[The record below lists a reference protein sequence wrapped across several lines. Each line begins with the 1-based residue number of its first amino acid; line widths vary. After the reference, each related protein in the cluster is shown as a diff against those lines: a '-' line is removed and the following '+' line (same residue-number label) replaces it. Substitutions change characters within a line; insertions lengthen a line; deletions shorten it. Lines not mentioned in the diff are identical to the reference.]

1 MKNIFTKLFSSQK
14 RELSRLQDLVD
25 KINNGEKNLEEL
37 TDKQIGKKSQ
47 ELKKRLKKEKIETLL
62 PEAFALVREA
72 AKRTIGQRHFDV
84 QMMAAI
90 ALFEGKIIEQKT
102 GEGKTLAATPAL
114 FLRALEGRGAHL
126 VTVNDYLARRDAG
139 WMGQIFYLLGLKT
152 GGIIHDQAFVY
163 DPEFNQKADDDRLG
177 HLRPVERKE
186 AYQADITYGTNNEFG
201 FDYLRDNM
209 AHNLADKVQRP
220 HYFAI
225 VDEVDFAL
233 IDEARTPLIISSPE
247 AEPTEKYYQ
256 FARLIRSLSVQT
268 DYLIDEESRS
278 VSLTDHGITKI
289 EKSLG
294 VDNLYE
300 KDFET
305 IHHIENALKA
315 KELFRLDRDY
325 VIKDGEIVIVDEF
338 TGRLMFGRRWSGGLH
353 QAVEAKEGVEIK
365 QESKTLATISFQNYF
380 RLYQYL
386 SGMTGTA
393 MTSAEEF
400 RKIYRLE
407 TLAIPTNRPL
417 VRKDHEDAIF
427 KNQRVKY
434 TAVAKEVAQFYQK
447 GQPVLV
453 GTTSIEK
460 NEIVS
465 RLLKH
470 KKIPHQVLNAKN
482 HEKEASILAQAG
494 AKGAVTVATNM
505 AGRGVDIVLGGEEPK
520 KVKSSRQKGGQAP
533 LKVQSYKKAY
543 KDWQKKHNEVV
554 ALGGLHVIGTER
566 HEARRIDDQL
576 RGRAGRQGDPGS
588 SRFFISLDDDMMRV
602 FGGQQIASLM
612 SRFNFPDDI
621 PIENRLISRSIEQ
634 IQSKVEGVHF
644 DARKRLVEYDDVANR
659 QREIIYRVRDRVL
672 TLADQEDFE
681 ALKNNLL
688 TRVNQEIDN
697 LIGTNFTA
705 FSSESDQGEVNLQA
719 LVREFAEILPLDTDS
734 QKNLMR
740 VLAGK
745 SQVKVEEHLKELT
758 NNFYQDLVKKM
769 GERRLIEISKL
780 VLLGTIDRLWVDHLD
795 QMEELR
801 EGVAVRSYGQQD
813 PLSIYRNEAFTQFE
827 QLMSQI
833 DYQVARRIF
842 RVQFAA
848 PNRPSIFQS
857 ARTNI
862 DSQDGMGLVGEP
874 SFPGQSKPENK
885 VKTVVRETS
894 QPGRNDPCPCG
905 SGKKYKKC
913 CYPKYG

>member
-1 MKNIFTKLFSSQK
+1 MFGFLTKLFSSQ
-14 RELSRLQDLVD
+14 RQELDRFQGLVD
-25 KINNGEKNLEEL
+25 KINAWELDLEKL
-37 TDKQIGKKSQ
+37 TDSQINKKARD
-47 ELKKRLKKEKIETLL
+47 LKKKLSKGNSDNLL

-114 FLRALEGRGAHL
+114 FLRALEGKGAHL

-186 AYQADITYGTNNEFG
+186 AYQVDITYGTNNEFG

-209 AHNLADKVQRP
+209 AHNLGDKVQRP

-315 KELFRLDRDY
+315 KELFRIDRDY

-520 KVKSSRQKGGQAP
+520 KVQNSKFKI
-533 LKVQSYKKAY
+533 QSYKKAY

-554 ALGGLHVIGTER
+554 SLGGLHVVGTER

-588 SRFFISLDDDMMRV
+588 SRFFIGLDDDMMRV

-612 SRFNFPDDI
+612 SRFNFPDDV

-672 TLADQEDFE
+672 ALADQEDFE

-688 TRVNQEIDN
+688 TRVNQEIDH
-697 LIGTNFTA
+697 LIGTNFA
-705 FSSESDQGEVNLQA
+705 APSSEPDQGEVNFQA

-740 VLAGK
+740 ALVGK

-833 DYQVARRIF
+833 DYQAARRIF

-862 DSQDGMGLVGEP
+862 DSQDGMGLIEEP

-885 VKTVVRETS
+885 VKTLVHETS

>member
-1 MKNIFTKLFSSQK
+1 MKNFLAKLFSSQG
-14 RELSRLQDLVD
+14 RDLARLRGLVEQ
-25 KINNGEKNLEEL
+25 INSQESGLEKL

-47 ELKKRLKKEKIETLL
+47 ELKRRLIKEKPEVFL

-114 FLRALEGRGAHL
+114 FLRALEGKGAHL

-139 WMGQIFYLLGLKT
+139 WMGQIFAFLGLST
-152 GGIIHDQAFVY
+152 GGIIHDQAFIY
-163 DPEFNQKADDDRLG
+163 DPDFSQKADDERLR
-177 HLRPVERKE
+177 HLRPAERRQ

-209 AHNLADKVQRP
+209 VHDLADKVQRP

-256 FARLIRSLSVQT
+256 FAQLIRSLSPQT
-268 DYLIDEESRS
+268 DYLVDEESRS
-278 VSLTDHGITKI
+278 VSLTDHGITKL

-294 VDNLYE
+294 VENLYE

-325 VIKDGEIVIVDEF
+325 VIKDGEVVIVDEF

-380 RLYQYL
+380 RLYQHL

-400 RKIYRLE
+400 RQIYHLE
-407 TLAIPTNRPL
+407 TLAIPTNKP
-417 VRKDHEDAIF
+417 VIRKDYEDAIF
-427 KNQRVKY
+427 KNQRAKY
-434 TAVAKEVAQFYQK
+434 TAIASEAAQYYQK
-447 GQPVLV
+447 GQPVLI

-494 AKGAVTVATNM
+494 AKNAVTVATNM

-520 KVKSSRQKGGQAP
+520 QVKNSR
-533 LKVQSYKKAY
+533 LKTKSGDEKLRKA
-543 KDWQKKHNEVV
+543 WQKKHDEVV

-588 SRFFISLDDDMMRV
+588 SRFFIALDDDMMRV

-612 SRFNFPDDI
+612 TRFNFPDDV

-644 DARKRLVEYDDVANR
+644 DARKRLVEYDDVANK
-659 QREIIYRVRDRVL
+659 QREIIYRVRDRI
-672 TLADQEDFE
+672 LALAEQEDLAGLE
-681 ALKNNLL
+681 NNLL
-688 TRVNQEIDN
+688 SRVNQEIDS
-697 LIGTNFTA
+697 LVEAHFI
-705 FSSESDQGEVNLQA
+705 SLSPESGQEKISPQA
-719 LVREFAEILPLDTDS
+719 LVREFAEILPFDIDS
-734 QKNLMR
+734 QNS
-740 VLAGK
+740 LAK
-745 SQVKVEEHLKELT
+745 TLENQTKEKIKRHLKGLVSS
-758 NNFYQDLVKKM
+758 FYQELVKKI
-769 GERRLIEISKL
+769 GERRMIEIDKL
-780 VLLGTIDRLWVDHLD
+780 VLLTTIDRLWIDHLD
-795 QMEELR
+795 QMEDLR
-801 EGVAVRSYGQQD
+801 EGVALRSYGQQD
-813 PLSIYRNEAFTQFE
+813 PLSTYRNEAFEQFE
-827 QLMSQI
+827 QLMNQI
-833 DYQVARRIF
+833 DYQVARKIF
-842 RVQFAA
+842 RVQYSL
-848 PNRPSIFQS
+848 PTRSSVFQS
-857 ARTNI
+857 AQTNI
-862 DSQDGMGLVGEP
+862 DSQDGMGLVG
-874 SFPGQSKPENK
+874 GQDVFGQAKKNK
-885 VKTVVRETS
+885 QIKTVVHKTES
-894 QPGRNDPCPCG
+894 PGRNDPCPCG

>member
-1 MKNIFTKLFSSQK
+1 MVNF
-14 RELSRLQDLVD
+14 LSRLFDNQERKTAYLRGLVD
-25 KINNGEKNLEEL
+25 QINGWEKKVGRL
-37 TDKQIGKKSQ
+37 TDNQIKNQSQ
-47 ELKKRLKKEKIETLL
+47 KLKIRLSKEGMEALL
-62 PEAFALVREA
+62 PEAFSLVREA
-72 AKRTIGQRHFDV
+72 AQRTIGQRHYDA

-90 ALFEGKIIEQKT
+90 ALFEGKAIEQKT

-114 FLRALEGRGAHL
+114 FLRALAGKGAHL

-139 WMGQIFYLLGLKT
+139 WMGQIFAFLGLST

-163 DPEFNQKADDDRLG
+163 DSGFSQQADDNRLK
-177 HLRPVERKE
+177 HLRPAERKD

-209 AHNLADKVQRP
+209 VHNLVDKVQRP

-247 AEPTEKYYQ
+247 AEPTKKYYQ
-256 FARLIRSLSVQT
+256 FAQMVGPLSPQI
-268 DYLIDEESRS
+268 DYLLDEESRT
-278 VSLTDHGITKI
+278 VSLTDHGITKV

-294 VDNLYE
+294 INNLYE

-305 IHHIENALKA
+305 IHHLENALKA

-338 TGRLMFGRRWSGGLH
+338 TGRLMFGRRWSAGLH

-380 RLYQYL
+380 RLYQHL

-393 MTSAEEF
+393 LTSAEEF
-400 RKIYRLE
+400 RKIYNLD
-407 TLAIPTNRPL
+407 TLAIPTNRPV
-417 VRKDHEDAIF
+417 VRKDYEDAIF
-427 KNQRVKY
+427 KNQRAKY
-434 TAVAKEVAQFYQK
+434 TAVANEVVEHYQR

-460 NEIVS
+460 NEIIS

-494 AKGAVTVATNM
+494 AKGSVTVATNM

-520 KVKSSRQKGGQAP
+520 QAKNSKLKVKSS
-533 LKVQSYKKAY
+533 YEKAHGS
-543 KDWQKKHNEVV
+543 WQEKHNQVV
-554 ALGGLHVIGTER
+554 ALGGLHVVGTER

-588 SRFFISLDDDMMRV
+588 SRFFIALDDDMMRV
-602 FGGQQIASLM
+602 FGGEQIASIM
-612 SRFNFPDDI
+612 TRFNFPDNI

-644 DARKRLVEYDDVANR
+644 DARRRLVEYDDVMNK
-659 QREIIYRVRDRVL
+659 QREIVYQVRDRVL
-672 TLADQEDFE
+672 AWADQEDFVS
-681 ALKNNLL
+681 LKNNLL
-688 TRVNQEIDN
+688 TRIDQEIN
-697 LIGTNFTA
+697 
-705 FSSESDQGEVNLQA
+705 A
-719 LVREFAEILPLDTDS
+719 LVEANFVSNSDMEAKETNYQAIIKEFAEILPLDNNSWPKLETKLRGKSRSDLEKHL
-734 QKNLMR
+734 KNL
-740 VLAGK
+740 
-745 SQVKVEEHLKELT
+745 VENLYRDLT
-758 NNFYQDLVKKM
+758 EKL
-769 GERRLIEISKL
+769 GEKRLLDISKL

-801 EGVAVRSYGQQD
+801 EGVAIRSYGQQD
-813 PLSIYRNEAFTQFE
+813 PLSIYQNEAFDQFE
-827 QLMSQI
+827 QLMAQI

-842 RVQFAA
+842 RIQFVDQANLA
-848 PNRPSIFQS
+848 SRDSVL
-857 ARTNI
+857 TNI
-862 DSQDGMGLVGEP
+862 DTHDGMGLVGQDN
-874 SFPGQSKPENK
+874 SFRQQPRQV
-885 VKTVVRETS
+885 VKTVINQDNR
-894 QPGRNDPCPCG
+894 PGRNDPCPCG
-905 SGKKYKKC
+905 SGKKYKRC

>member
-1 MKNIFTKLFSSQK
+1 MFGFLAKLFSSQK
-14 RELSRLQDLVD
+14 GELSRLQDLVEQ
-25 KINNGEKNLEEL
+25 INAREKDLEKLANG
-37 TDKQIGKKSQ
+37 QIGKKGR
-47 ELKKRLKKEKIETLL
+47 ELKKRLEKERLETLL

-72 AKRTIGQRHFDV
+72 AKRTIGQRHFDA

-114 FLRALEGRGAHL
+114 FLRALEGKGAHL

-163 DPEFNQKADDDRLG
+163 DPDFTQDADDERLR
-177 HLRPVERKE
+177 HLRPVERKD
-186 AYQADITYGTNNEFG
+186 AYLADITYGTNNEFG

-209 AHNLADKVQRP
+209 AYNLDDKTQRL
-220 HYFAI
+220 HHFAI

-247 AEPTEKYYQ
+247 AEPTEKYYR
-256 FARLIRSLSVQT
+256 FARLIRSLSSQT
-268 DYLIDEESRS
+268 DYLIDEESRT

-294 VDNLYE
+294 VENLYE

-353 QAVEAKEGVEIK
+353 QAVEAKEGVTIK

-380 RLYQYL
+380 RLYQHL

-393 MTSAEEF
+393 LTSAEEF

-407 TLAIPTNRPL
+407 TLAIPTNRPII
-417 VRKDHEDAIF
+417 RKDHEDAIF

-434 TAVAKEVAQFYQK
+434 TAIANEVVRYYQR

-494 AKGAVTVATNM
+494 ARGAVTVATNM
-505 AGRGVDIVLGGEEPK
+505 AGRGVDIVLGGEEPGQ
-520 KVKSSRQKGGQAP
+520 VKNSK
-533 LKVQSYKKAY
+533 LKVQSNYEKAC
-543 KDWQKKHNEVV
+543 KVWQKKHNEVV
-554 ALGGLHVIGTER
+554 DLGGLHVIGTER

-588 SRFFISLDDDMMRV
+588 SRFFIALDDDMMRV
-602 FGGQQIASLM
+602 FGGEQIATLM
-612 SRFNFPDDI
+612 TRFNFPDDM

-644 DARKRLVEYDDVANR
+644 DARKRLVEYDDVMNR
-659 QREIIYRVRDRVL
+659 QREIIYRIRDRIL
-672 TLADQEDFE
+672 SLASQKDFSS
-681 ALKNNLL
+681 LKKNLFD
-688 TRVNQEIDN
+688 RVRQEIDN
-697 LIGTNFTA
+697 LVNMNFGP
-705 FSSESDQGEVNLQA
+705 SPEREVNYEA
-719 LVREFAEILPLDTDS
+719 IVREFAEITPLDKDS
-734 QKNLMR
+734 QRSLKE
-740 VLAGK
+740 K
-745 SQVKVEEHLKELT
+745 ISDWTKVKVKKYLENLAKKL
-758 NNFYQDLVKKM
+758 YQDLAVRV
-769 GERRLIEISKL
+769 GEERLGEISKL
-780 VLLGTIDRLWVDHLD
+780 VILTTIDQLWIDHLD

-801 EGVAVRSYGQQD
+801 EGVSLRAMGQQD
-813 PLSIYRNEAFTQFE
+813 PLSVYQNEAFSQFE
-827 QLMSQI
+827 QLISQV
-833 DYQVARRIF
+833 DYRIARRIF
-842 RVQFAA
+842 RIQFVGRADIA
-848 PNRPSIFQS
+848 IPQRTQ
-857 ARTNI
+857 TNI
-862 DSQDGMGLVGEP
+862 DTQDGMGLTGGNQGN
-874 SFPGQSKPENK
+874 SSQSGQKIKMIAPEGK
-885 VKTVVRETS
+885 

-905 SGKKYKKC
+905 ATKKDGTPKKYKHC

>member
-1 MKNIFTKLFSSQK
+1 MKNILTKLFSSQK
-14 RELSRLQDLVD
+14 RELTRLQDLVD
-25 KINNGEKNLEEL
+25 KINGWEQNLEKL
-37 TDKQIGKKSQ
+37 TNRQIEKKSQ
-47 ELKKRLKKEKIETLL
+47 ELKKRLKKEKLEALL

-90 ALFEGKIIEQKT
+90 ALFEGKAIEQKT

-114 FLRALEGRGAHL
+114 FLRALEGKGVHL

-139 WMGQIFYLLGLKT
+139 WMGQIFDLLGLST
-152 GGIIHDQAFVY
+152 GGIIHDQAFIY
-163 DPEFNQKADDDRLG
+163 DPEFSQKADDDRLR
-177 HLRPVERKE
+177 HLRPVERRA

-209 AHNLADKVQRP
+209 AHNLANKVQRP

-247 AEPTEKYYQ
+247 AEPTDKYYQ
-256 FARLIRSLSVQT
+256 FARLIRSLSSQT
-268 DYLIDEESRS
+268 DYSIDEESRS

-325 VIKDGEIVIVDEF
+325 VVKEGEIVIVDEF

-380 RLYQYL
+380 RLYQHL

-400 RKIYRLE
+400 RKIYHLE
-407 TLAIPTNRPL
+407 TLAIPTNRP
-417 VRKDHEDAIF
+417 VIRKDYEDAIF
-427 KNQRVKY
+427 KNQRAKY
-434 TAVAKEVAQFYQK
+434 TAVANEVVQYHQK

-482 HEKEASILAQAG
+482 HEKEASVLAQAG

-520 KVKSSRQKGGQAP
+520 QAQSSKSKIQSNYEKSRR
-533 LKVQSYKKAY
+533 S
-543 KDWQKKHNEVV
+543 WQKKHDEVV

-588 SRFFISLDDDMMRV
+588 SRFFIALDDDMMRV
-602 FGGQQIASLM
+602 FGGQQIVSLM
-612 SRFNFPDDI
+612 NRFNFPDDV
-621 PIENRLISRSIEQ
+621 PIENRFISRSIEQ

-644 DARKRLVEYDDVANR
+644 DARKRLVEYDDVANK
-659 QREIIYRVRDRVL
+659 QREIVYRLRDQIL
-672 TLADQEDFE
+672 TLADQEKFE
-681 ALKNNLL
+681 SLKNNLL
-688 TRVNQEIDN
+688 GRINEEIDSLVEAN
-697 LIGTNFTA
+697 FITVPNSEAEEKKVNFEALI
-705 FSSESDQGEVNLQA
+705 
-719 LVREFAEILPLDTDS
+719 REFAEILPLDNDS
-734 QKNLMR
+734 QQKLIKT
-740 VLAGK
+740 LAGK
-745 SQVKVEEHLKELT
+745 EKAGVREHLKNMAKKFFQELT
-758 NNFYQDLVKKM
+758 EKL
-769 GERRLIEISKL
+769 GERRMIEVGKL

-813 PLSIYRNEAFTQFE
+813 PLSIYRHEAFDQFE
-827 QLMSQI
+827 QLMGQI
-833 DYQVARRIF
+833 DYQVARKIF
-842 RVQFAA
+842 RVQFAGSA
-848 PNRPSIFQS
+848 RPSFFQS
-857 ARTNI
+857 AQTNV
-862 DSQDGMGLVGEP
+862 DSQDGMGLVGNQN
-874 SFPGQSKPENK
+874 FLGQERKKTK
-885 VKTVVRETS
+885 VKTVVNKVKS
-894 QPGRNDPCPCG
+894 PGRNDPCPCG

>member
-520 KVKSSRQKGGQAP
+520 RTQNSK
-533 LKVQSYKKAY
+533 LKTQNYKEMLAF
-543 KDWQKKHNEVV
+543 WQKKHNEVV

-745 SQVKVEEHLKELT
+745 SQVKVEERLKELT

>member
-14 RELSRLQDLVD
+14 RELSRLQDLVG
-25 KINNGEKNLEEL
+25 KINNEEKNLEKL

-47 ELKKRLKKEKIETLL
+47 ELKKRLKKEKIEALL

-90 ALFEGKIIEQKT
+90 ALFEGKVIEQKT

-114 FLRALEGRGAHL
+114 FLRALEGKGVHL

-139 WMGQIFYLLGLKT
+139 WMGQIFHLLGLKT
-152 GGIIHDQAFVY
+152 GGIIHDQAFIY
-163 DPEFNQKADDDRLG
+163 DPNFSQKADDERLK
-177 HLRPVERKE
+177 HLRPVERRA

-247 AEPTEKYYQ
+247 AEPTDKYYQ
-256 FARLIRSLSVQT
+256 FARLIRSLSSQN
-268 DYLIDEESRS
+268 DYSIDEESRS
-278 VSLTDHGITKI
+278 VSLTDHGITKV

-380 RLYQYL
+380 RLYQHL

-400 RKIYRLE
+400 RKIYHLE
-407 TLAIPTNRPL
+407 TLAIPTNKP
-417 VRKDHEDAIF
+417 VIRKDYEDAIF
-427 KNQRVKY
+427 KHQRAKY
-434 TAVAKEVAQFYQK
+434 TAVANEVAQCHQK

-482 HEKEASILAQAG
+482 HQKEASVLAQAG

-520 KVKSSRQKGGQAP
+520 KVKSSK

-543 KDWQKKHNEVV
+543 KNWQEKHDEVV
-554 ALGGLHVIGTER
+554 ALGGLHVVGTER

-588 SRFFISLDDDMMRV
+588 SRFFLALDDDMMRV

-612 SRFNFPDDI
+612 TRFNFPDDV

-644 DARKRLVEYDDVANR
+644 DARKRLVEYDDVANK
-659 QREIIYRVRDRVL
+659 QREIVYRLRDQIL
-672 TLADQEDFE
+672 TLANQEDFGS
-681 ALKNNLL
+681 LRKNLL
-688 TRVNQEIDN
+688 GRVNQEIDG
-697 LIGTNFTA
+697 LVEANFVT
-705 FSSESDQGEVNLQA
+705 SPETEEKKVNFEA
-719 LVREFAEILPLDTDS
+719 LVREFAEILPLDNDS
-734 QKNLMR
+734 QLKLIKT
-740 VLAGK
+740 LTGK
-745 SQVKVEEHLKELT
+745 EETKTREHLKGLVK
-758 NNFYQDLVKKM
+758 NFFQDLTEKL
-769 GERRLIEISKL
+769 GERRMIELGKL

-813 PLSIYRNEAFTQFE
+813 PLSIYRHEAFDQFE
-827 QLMSQI
+827 LLMGQI

-842 RVQFAA
+842 RVQFAS
-848 PNRPSIFQS
+848 PGRPSFFQS
-857 ARTNI
+857 AQTNV
-862 DSQDGMGLVGEP
+862 DSQDGMGLVGNQNLLGRER
-874 SFPGQSKPENK
+874 QKTK
-885 VKTVVRETS
+885 VKTVVHKTDS
-894 QPGRNDPCPCG
+894 PGRNDPCPCG
-905 SGKKYKKC
+905 AKKKDGTPKKYKHC

>member
-1 MKNIFTKLFSSQK
+1 MKNFLTKLFSSQK
-14 RELSRLQDLVD
+14 KEIVRLQGLVGQINDWEGDL
-25 KINNGEKNLEEL
+25 ERL
-37 TDKQIGKKSQ
+37 TKDQISKQAQ
-47 ELKKRLKKEKIETLL
+47 NLKKKLGKEGPENLL

-114 FLRALEGRGAHL
+114 FLRALEGKGAHL

-139 WMGQIFYLLGLKT
+139 WMGQIFHLLGLST
-152 GGIIHDQAFVY
+152 GGIIHDQGFIY
-163 DPEFNQKADDDRLG
+163 DPEFSQKADDDRLR
-177 HLRPVERKE
+177 HLRPVERRQ

-209 AHNLADKVQRP
+209 AHNLVDKVQRL

-325 VIKDGEIVIVDEF
+325 VIKDGEVVIVDEF

-380 RLYQYL
+380 RLYQHL

-393 MTSAEEF
+393 LTSAEEF
-400 RKIYRLE
+400 RKIYHLE
-407 TLAIPTNRPL
+407 TLAIPTNRSL
-417 VRKDHEDAIF
+417 VRKDYEDAIF
-427 KNQRVKY
+427 KNQRAKY
-434 TAVAKEVAQFYQK
+434 TAVANEVAQYYQK

-460 NEIVS
+460 NEIIS

-494 AKGAVTVATNM
+494 ARAAVTVATNM

-520 KVKSSRQKGGQAP
+520 IAQSSK
-533 LKVQSYKKAY
+533 LKAQNYEENHKT
-543 KDWQKKHNEVV
+543 WQKKHDEVV
-554 ALGGLHVIGTER
+554 GLGGLHVIGTER

-588 SRFFISLDDDMMRV
+588 SRFFIALDDDMMRV

-612 SRFNFPDDI
+612 SRFNFPDEI

-644 DARKRLVEYDDVANR
+644 DARKRLVEYDDVANK
-659 QREIIYRVRDRVL
+659 QREIVYRVRDRVL
-672 TLADQEDFE
+672 ALADQEDLE
-681 ALKNNLL
+681 GLKNNLSS
-688 TRVNQEIDN
+688 RVNQEIDN
-697 LIGTNFTA
+697 LIGVNFTVP
-705 FSSESDQGEVNLQA
+705 SSDSDGGEINLRA
-719 LVREFAEILPLDTDS
+719 LVQEFAEILPLDTNS
-734 QKNLMR
+734 QQNLIKVLSNKN
-740 VLAGK
+740 
-745 SQVKVEEHLKELT
+745 QIEVKNHLESLT
-758 NNFYQDLVKKM
+758 NNFYQGLVKKM
-769 GERRLIEISKL
+769 GERKMIEINKL
-780 VLLGTIDRLWVDHLD
+780 VLLSTIDRLWVDHLD
-795 QMEELR
+795 QMEDLR

-813 PLSIYRNEAFTQFE
+813 PLSIYRHEAFEQFE
-827 QLMSQI
+827 QLMSQV

-842 RVQFAA
+842 RVQFAV
-848 PNRPSIFQS
+848 PNQPSIFRS
-857 ARTNI
+857 AQTNI
-862 DSQDGMGLVGEP
+862 DNQDGMGLTG
-874 SFPGQSKPENK
+874 GQDVFGQAKQTSRAQ
-885 VKTVVRETS
+885 TVVHKTNP
-894 QPGRNDPCPCG
+894 PGRNDPCPCG
-905 SGKKYKKC
+905 AKKKDGTPKKYKHC

>member
-1 MKNIFTKLFSSQK
+1 
-14 RELSRLQDLVD
+14 
-25 KINNGEKNLEEL
+25 
-37 TDKQIGKKSQ
+37 
-47 ELKKRLKKEKIETLL
+47 
-62 PEAFALVREA
+62 
-72 AKRTIGQRHFDV
+72 
-84 QMMAAI
+84 
-90 ALFEGKIIEQKT
+90 
-102 GEGKTLAATPAL
+102 
-114 FLRALEGRGAHL
+114 
-126 VTVNDYLARRDAG
+126 
-139 WMGQIFYLLGLKT
+139 
-152 GGIIHDQAFVY
+152 
-163 DPEFNQKADDDRLG
+163 
-177 HLRPVERKE
+177 
-186 AYQADITYGTNNEFG
+186 
-201 FDYLRDNM
+201 
-209 AHNLADKVQRP
+209 
-220 HYFAI
+220 
-225 VDEVDFAL
+225 
-233 IDEARTPLIISSPE
+233 
-247 AEPTEKYYQ
+247 
-256 FARLIRSLSVQT
+256 
-268 DYLIDEESRS
+268 
-278 VSLTDHGITKI
+278 
-289 EKSLG
+289 
-294 VDNLYE
+294 
-300 KDFET
+300 
-305 IHHIENALKA
+305 
-315 KELFRLDRDY
+315 
-325 VIKDGEIVIVDEF
+325 
-338 TGRLMFGRRWSGGLH
+338 
-353 QAVEAKEGVEIK
+353 
-365 QESKTLATISFQNYF
+365 
-380 RLYQYL
+380 
-386 SGMTGTA
+386 
-393 MTSAEEF
+393 
-400 RKIYRLE
+400 
-407 TLAIPTNRPL
+407 
-417 VRKDHEDAIF
+417 
-427 KNQRVKY
+427 
-434 TAVAKEVAQFYQK
+434 
-447 GQPVLV
+447 
-453 GTTSIEK
+453 
-460 NEIVS
+460 
-465 RLLKH
+465 
-470 KKIPHQVLNAKN
+470 
-482 HEKEASILAQAG
+482 
-494 AKGAVTVATNM
+494 
-505 AGRGVDIVLGGEEPK
+505 
-520 KVKSSRQKGGQAP
+520 
-533 LKVQSYKKAY
+533 
-543 KDWQKKHNEVV
+543 
-554 ALGGLHVIGTER
+554 
-566 HEARRIDDQL
+566 
-576 RGRAGRQGDPGS
+576 
-588 SRFFISLDDDMMRV
+588 MMRV

-745 SQVKVEEHLKELT
+745 SQVKVEERLKELT